1 MSWLT
6 EWYMESTDKISR
18 LHVCRWLPDDK
29 NVKAVLQLSHGIM
42 EHIGRFDTFARFIAN
57 NGFAV
62 VGNSILGHGKSA
74 SDEPDIG
81 FIAEKDGW
89 NLAVRD
95 MRLLWENT
103 SSQYPGQPYFL
114 LGHSM
119 SSFLA
124 RTFLIRYQSIL
135 TGCILS
141 GTGQQASALLNAG
154 LIAAGT
160 ERLLFGPR
168 HKSAHLNHL
177 CFGVY
182 NRRIPCCRTPSDWLT
197 RDHGVV
203 ERYMAD
209 AVCGFVPSVGLFADM
224 LGGLKYV
231 GRKKNIAKM
240 RKDLPVLLISG
251 AEDPVGDYGIGV
263 KKVYKLFRDAGMSDV
278 TLKLYEG
285 ARHEV
290 LNETNKEDVWQDV
303 LGWMKDRIER

>member
-6 EWYMESTDKISR
+6 EWYMDSTDKKSR
-18 LHVCRWLPDDK
+18 LHVCQWLPDDK
-29 NVKAVLQLSHGIM
+29 NVKVVLQLSHGIM
-42 EHIGRFDTFARFIAN
+42 EHIGRFDTFARFMAN

-81 FIAEKDGW
+81 FIAKKDGW
-89 NLAVRD
+89 DLAVRD
-95 MRLLWENT
+95 MHLLWENT
-103 SSQYPGQPYFL
+103 SSKYPGLPYFL

-119 SSFLA
+119 SSFMA
-124 RTFLIRYQSIL
+124 RTFLIRYQNLL

-154 LIAAGT
+154 LIVAGA

-182 NRRIPCCRTPSDWLT
+182 NRRIPNCRTPSDWLT
-197 RDHGVV
+197 RDHDIV
-203 ERYMAD
+203 EKYMAD
-209 AVCGFVPSVGLFADM
+209 TVCGFVPSVGLFADM
-224 LGGLKYV
+224 LHGLKYI
-231 GRKKNIAKM
+231 GSKKNIAKM
-240 RKDLPVLLISG
+240 RKNLPVLLISG
-251 AEDPVGDYGIGV
+251 TEDPVGDYGVGV
-263 KKVYKLFRDAGMSDV
+263 IKVNKLFRDAGMYDV

-303 LGWMKDRIER
+303 LHWMTDRMDR